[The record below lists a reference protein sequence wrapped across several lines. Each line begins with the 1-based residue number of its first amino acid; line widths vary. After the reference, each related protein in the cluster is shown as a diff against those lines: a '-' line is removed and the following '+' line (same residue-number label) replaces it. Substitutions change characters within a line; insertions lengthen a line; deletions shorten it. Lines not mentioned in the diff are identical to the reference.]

1 MGNNKLII
9 AAAGSGKTTFLVD
22 EAIKIKDGNV
32 LITTF
37 TDANEGEIRK
47 RFAEKNKSIPHNVTV
62 QTWYSFLLQHGVK
75 PYQGYFFT
83 SDIKGINLVSGQST
97 QGVKKSD
104 VAHYYF
110 DKQPAIYNDKISQF
124 SLECNTVSNGKVLER
139 LSRIYQHIF
148 IDEVQD
154 LAGYDLNLLKELFNS
169 NVNMLLVGDPRQ
181 GTYST
186 SNSNKNKQYR
196 KGAIV
201 HFFEDSTINI
211 AKDETSLAT
220 NYRSIAPICD
230 LSNRLFPQYPQTTS
244 GNTRATPH
252 DGIFLVKSCDVDSYL
267 AYYTPTQLRD
277 SKKKTIGND
286 YPIMNFGM
294 SKGLAFDRV
303 LIYPTDP
310 ITKWLKN
317 SNSGLAAT
325 SRSKLYVAITR
336 ALYSVAFVYDF
347 EDNEQITGT
356 SKFDPATLKKAI
368 AA

>member
-9 AAAGSGKTTFLVD
+9 AAAGSGKTTHLVN
-22 EAIKIKDGNV
+22 EALKTQNGNV

-47 RFAEKNKSIPHNVTV
+47 KFAEKNKFIPANVTV

-75 PYQGYFFT
+75 PYQNYFFEP
-83 SDIKGINLVSGQST
+83 DIRGINLISGQSA
-97 QGVKKSD
+97 QGIKESD
-104 VAHYYF
+104 VPRHYF
-110 DKQPAIYNDKISQF
+110 DKQPAIYTDKISKF
-124 SLECNTVSNGKVLER
+124 SLKCNSASKGKVLDR

-154 LAGYDLNLLKELFNS
+154 LAGYDLNLLKELFDS
-169 NVNMLLVGDPRQ
+169 NINLLLVGDPRQ

-186 SNSNKNKQYR
+186 NNSSKNKKFR
-196 KGAIV
+196 KGGIV
-201 HFFEDSTINI
+201 YFFEDDTINI
-211 AKDETSLAT
+211 TKDDTSLAT

-230 LSNRLFPQYPQTTS
+230 LSNRLFPNHPKTSS
-244 GNTRATPH
+244 GNERTTTH
-252 DGIFLVKSCDVDSYL
+252 DGIFLVRPCDVYSYL
-267 AYYTPTQLRD
+267 AHYQPMQLRD
-277 SKKKTIGND
+277 SKKKSIEND
-286 YPIMNFGM
+286 NPIMNFGM

-310 ITKWLKN
+310 ITKWLKDN
-317 SNSGLAAT
+317 ASDLAPT

-336 ALYSVAFVYDF
+336 AQYSVAFVYDF
-347 EDNEQITGT
+347 KDSEQITGMT
-356 SKFDPATLKKAI
+356 KFDLSTSNQAV